1 VSLEFKST
9 AFEVKDINKGDRTA
23 VIAFATYNN
32 VDKTNDILRKGAF
45 NKTWAENKSDIRFF
59 FNHDPNQ
66 VPGKP
71 LDFFEDDNHAYAKA
85 YLGTHTLGE
94 DTLKMMDEGI
104 ITDSSFGYK
113 AVRHSMIEVKS
124 SNKKARELKEVYQGE
139 FSVLTHWGANPLSK
153 VKNVTKGYYED
164 MEGLKERFLR
174 LNKFIR
180 NTTASDDAIK
190 AAIKEADEIKS
201 ILFDDTA
208 DTSDG
213 TPPASIDDEAQTEA
227 IKSLSLKMF
236 AKHVLS

>member
-9 AFEVKDINKGDRTA
+9 AFEIKSLDKGTRTA

-32 VDKTNDILRKGAF
+32 VDRTNDILRKGAF
-45 NKTWAENKSDIRFF
+45 TKTWAENKSDIRFF

-71 LDFFEDDNHAYAKA
+71 LEFTEDDNHAYAKA

-113 AVRHSMIEVKS
+113 AIRHNLIEVKS
-124 SNKKARELKEVYQGE
+124 VVEGKPTTKKARELKEVYQGE

-153 VKNVTKGYYED
+153 VKNVNKGFDADAEELKSLLVK
-164 MEGLKERFLR
+164 MENFC
-174 LNKFIR
+174 R

-190 AAIKEADEIKS
+190 SILGQIAEIKS
-201 ILFDDTA
+201 LLSFDTA
-208 DTSDG
+208 G
-213 TPPASIDDEAQTEA
+213 THDDAPPASKTGRLLVMTELLKYQT
-227 IKSLSLKMF
+227 I
-236 AKHVLS
+236 